1 MAKLVKK
8 MGCGGIDQ
16 TPPTHIVQ
24 NNISSDTLR
33 FLTSFFLGDFQGC
46 SKVTLGD
53 VIHQTEKIIK
63 KHRYHQY
70 YCSWKNYGSIELLI
84 KSIWLCI

>member
-46 SKVTLGD
+46 SKVILGD
-53 VIHQTEKIIK
+53 VIHQSEKIIK
-63 KHRYHQY
+63 
-70 YCSWKNYGSIELLI
+70 NIVITNIIALG
-84 KSIWLCI
+84 KSMDLSNC